1 MDTLLTHGTEQVNGN
16 THYYTGTKVSVD
28 NPDGLTL
35 LNVWYYTNHW
45 KNTAN
50 NTGGITNVYSAGSIG
65 GLDAATENVST
76 YW

>member
-1 MDTLLTHGTEQVNGN
+1 MYGITLIIG
-16 THYYTGTKVSVD
+16 
-28 NPDGLTL
+28 
-35 LNVWYYTNHW
+35 